1 MIFLP
6 RGFTNRT
13 NHKSEPKA
21 TEEKKVTCSVHARNL
36 VYQEKISFYNYYCT
50 LVYFDILDDLLDE
63 LLHQQLIADMRAS
76 YLQPRL
82 ANITIN
88 RNYMEP
94 ANLDNNSTRTP

>member
-63 LLHQQLIADMRAS
+63 LLHQQLIANMRAS
-76 YLQPRL
+76 SLQPRL
-82 ANITIN
+82 VTITIN

>member
-50 LVYFDILDDLLDE
+50 LVYFDILDE
-63 LLHQQLIADMRAS
+63 LLHKQLIADMRAS
-76 YLQPRL
+76 SLQPRL
-82 ANITIN
+82 ATITIN